1 LEQVVEL
8 LFKVLVNFMLE
19 QTVTAS
25 SIQRFHTLLTCL
37 GM

>member
-1 LEQVVEL
+1 VVQL
-8 LFKVLVNFMLE
+8 LFKVLFNFMLE

-25 SIQRFHTLLTCL
+25 PIQRVRTLLTCS